1 MIELKVEPYCHNC
14 PDFKPVTYPTHV
26 VSDNN
31 IVCVNTTISCQQRN
45 ICRDKYEYIKSQME
59 KTDEKPVQQDQ
70 ESI

>member
-14 PDFKPVTYPTHV
+14 PDFEPVTYPSHTLLDGNEV
-26 VSDNN
+26 RVDR
-31 IVCVNTTISCQQRN
+31 VISCQQRN